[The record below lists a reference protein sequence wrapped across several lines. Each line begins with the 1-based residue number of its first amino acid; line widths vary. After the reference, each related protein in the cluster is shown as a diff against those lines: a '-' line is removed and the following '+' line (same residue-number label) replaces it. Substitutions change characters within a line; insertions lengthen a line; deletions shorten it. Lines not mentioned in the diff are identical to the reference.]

1 MSTYLALDKVTNDI
15 IFPAGGGVT
24 RVDEG
29 RFVVQQVSSKLKT
42 LLGEWALDPSIGW
55 IKIGDFKK
63 NYDFFEIE
71 DRARSI
77 ILATDGVSAVI
88 SITSSLVGRRLDI
101 AVEAKTIYGDINLTI
116 PWGGI
121 T

>member
-1 MSTYLALDKVTNDI
+1 MSTYLALDKGTNDL
-15 IFPAGGGVT
+15 IFPQGGGVS

-42 LLGEWALDPSIGW
+42 WLGEWALDPSIGW
-55 IKIGDFKK
+55 INLDDFKK
-63 NYDFFEIE
+63 NYDLFDIE

-77 ILATDGVSAVI
+77 VLATDGVSAVN
-88 SITSSLVGRRLDI
+88 SITSSFEGRQLSMHI
-101 AVEAKTIYGDINLTI
+101 EAKTIYGEIDLTV
-116 PWGGI
+116 PWGV